1 MQPSNILKIESLDDG
16 WRDKDNVKLHA
27 CFQLLKD
34 CVEKENLFNG
44 HTDWNADE
52 KHRTVK
58 AELEALYSWWIE
70 RLKIED
76 RFGIDQEEYAED
88 DLQLH
93 RLINVRWALW
103 T

>member
-1 MQPSNILKIESLDDG
+1 MQPSNILKIESLNDE
-16 WRDKDNVKLHA
+16 WQDKDNVMLHA

-44 HTDWNADE
+44 HTNWNADD
-52 KHRTVK
+52 KHQKVK
-58 AELEALYSWWIE
+58 VELEALYSWWIE
-70 RLKIED
+70 RVKKED
-76 RFGIDQEEYAED
+76 HLGLNQEEYIED